1 MSKSPWILLNK
12 NINLP
17 SVLPKTFKKKMEI
30 KRYWKQNGIENEKS
44 HTHCFRETNLCFS
57 SYKNRKLKGKLSWVG
72 AREKKRGHFLNRLFC
87 PEEIFF
93 NICILSNYMV
103 YWIYFQN
110 IHTFTYQKIL
120 FHTHFCLFLKSPK
133 AFSVSLILF
142 SNSLWWLQYLEIM
155 VMVKYASWLDSHL
168 LIMI

>member
-1 MSKSPWILLNK
+1 MSSQKLL
-12 NINLP
+12 
-17 SVLPKTFKKKMEI
+17 KT
-30 KRYWKQNGIENEKS
+30 KRKLNGIENKTESKMKNPT
-44 HTHCFRETNLCFS
+44 HTVLERRTLCFS
-57 SYKNRKLKGKLSWVG
+57 SYKNRKLKGKLWWVG
-72 AREKKRGHFLNRLFC
+72 AREKKRGHFLYRLFC

-93 NICILSNYMV
+93 NICILSNCMV

-110 IHTFTYQKIL
+110 IHTFTCQKIL